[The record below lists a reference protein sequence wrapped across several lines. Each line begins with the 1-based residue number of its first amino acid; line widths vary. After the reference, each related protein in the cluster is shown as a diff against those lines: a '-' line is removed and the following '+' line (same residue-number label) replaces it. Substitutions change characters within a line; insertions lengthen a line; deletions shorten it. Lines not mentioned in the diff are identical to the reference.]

1 MSVVFRTLTVL
12 VIAIMAG
19 WAWGQAVPPTGELL
33 QMLHAGG
40 YVIVVRH
47 GATNADQADTDPPEH
62 RQHLQATPV
71 ERQGPG

>member
-40 YVIVVRH
+40 YVIVVRPRRH
-47 GATNADQADTDPPEH
+47 ECRPGGH
-62 RQHLQATPV
+62 RSP
-71 ERQGPG
+71 